1 MSRMTRRATTTGAP
15 VALLTLGLAL
25 AGGCTN
31 EPTGSMVRIA
41 PPDPWAASLA
51 QARERKDAYFR
62 SDPGS
67 PLLAQDLG
75 SFRGL
80 DYWAPDPRF
89 YFVGRL
95 ELHAAPE
102 RFELTTTSGEVRPC
116 EKVGW
121 VSFGL
126 EGREQ
131 RLQVYRLLDQ
141 PAVGGGADYFLPFM
155 DATTGSETYPA
166 GRYVE
171 LEGPQ
176 GGPYVLDFNT
186 ASNPWC
192 AYGAVERYACP
203 VTPQEN
209 RLSVRIEAGE
219 RGYRDRAAA
228 SG

>member
-1 MSRMTRRATTTGAP
+1 MGRTFGAL
-15 VALLTLGLAL
+15 ALGLAIA
-25 AGGCTN
+25 AGCARG
-31 EPTGSMVRIA
+31 PTGTMVRIP
-41 PPDPWAASLA
+41 PPDPWAARLA
-51 QARERKDAYFR
+51 EARERKDAYFR
-62 SDPGS
+62 GNPAS
-67 PLLAQDLG
+67 PLLEQDVP

-89 YFVGRL
+89 YFVGTL
-95 ELHAAPE
+95 ELYAAPE
-102 RFELTTTSGEVRPC
+102 RFELATTSGEVRPC
-116 EKVGW
+116 ERVGW

-126 EGREQ
+126 DGHEQ

-141 PAVGGGADYFLPFM
+141 PAEGGGADYFLPFM
-155 DATTGSETYPA
+155 DGTTGSETYPA

-192 AYGAVERYACP
+192 AYGAVERYTCP
-203 VTPQEN
+203 VTPSEN
-209 RLSVRIEAGE
+209 RLSGRIEAGE
-219 RGYRDRAAA
+219 RGYRAHASA

>member
-1 MSRMTRRATTTGAP
+1 MGRMTRRGGRRAAT
-15 VALLTLGLAL
+15 VAAVALAL
-25 AGGCTN
+25 AAGCTS

-41 PPDPWAASLA
+41 PPDPWAATLA
-51 QARERKDAYFR
+51 EARERKDAYFR
-62 SDPGS
+62 ADPGS

-75 SFRGL
+75 AFRGL

-89 YFVGRL
+89 YFVGQVHL
-95 ELHAAPE
+95 YVTPE
-102 RFELTTTSGEVRPC
+102 RFELATTSGEVRPC

-121 VSFGL
+121 VSFDVD
-126 EGREQ
+126 GREQ

-141 PAVGGGADYFLPFM
+141 PEADGGADYFLPFM
-155 DATTGSETYPA
+155 DATTGGETYPA

-171 LEGPQ
+171 LEGPP

-192 AYGAVERYACP
+192 AYGAVGKYACP
-203 VTPQEN
+203 VTPAEN
-209 RLSVRIEAGE
+209 RLPVRIEAGE
-219 RGYRDRAAA
+219 RGYRAHDA